1 MIINSNFIIQKVIC
15 VPFMRVHESFVIGIL
30 IWSRI
35 FYTPE
40 NKNVFRF
47 DNLYVVI
54 ICRGKTSKC
63 KYNNTKPQ

>member
-1 MIINSNFIIQKVIC
+1 MVMIINSNFIIQKVIC

-40 NKNVFRF
+40 NKNVF
-47 DNLYVVI
+47 I
-54 ICRGKTSKC
+54 MCRGKTSKC